1 MSAYILMK
9 ITVTDAEKL
18 KSYQQIAPSIIDKY
32 NGKLLVRGGEV
43 ISLEGMNEQRRVV
56 IVEFD
61 SMSEAKAFYYSDE
74 YARAIKL
81 RLGAAEFEMQAIGG
95 LS

>member
-18 KSYQQIAPSIIDKY
+18 KSYQQIAPSIIQQY

-43 ISLEGMNEQRRVV
+43 ISLEGANEQRRVV
-56 IVEFD
+56 MVEFD
-61 SMSEAKAFYYSDE
+61 SMSEAKKFYDSDE
-74 YARAIKL
+74 YAKAIKL
-81 RLGAAEFEMQAIGG
+81 RLGAAKFEMQAIDG
-95 LS
+95 LH